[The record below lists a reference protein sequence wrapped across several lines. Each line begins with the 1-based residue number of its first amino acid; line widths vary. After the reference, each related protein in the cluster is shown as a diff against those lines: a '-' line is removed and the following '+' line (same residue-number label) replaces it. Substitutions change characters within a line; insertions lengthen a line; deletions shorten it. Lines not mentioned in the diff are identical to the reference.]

1 MTSEK
6 RPQKCVTTQIWVV
19 ILIGRTAREI
29 FLSQSEALPRSVISM
44 EFLQSFLRR
53 HFSGGETS
61 GVPKCQVFA
70 QTRAMYDIYLLS
82 LKIFHL
88 HFFAWLRNYFC
99 FYVVF
104 GIGRKQLKL
113 EVCRIDRS
121 WQCDALAWFTN
132 SATTTLRSWYTH
144 ARGQVR
150 KKKSLVLFVTST
162 ILRSKSMH
170 FWANGAFVLQQKSGT
185 RASQF
190 HLRRSIMYIM
200 KY

>member
-1 MTSEK
+1 MTAES
-6 RPQKCVTTQIWVV
+6 VTTQIWVV
-19 ILIGRTAREI
+19 ILIGRTAREL
-29 FLSQSEALPRSVISM
+29 FFSQSEALPRSVISM

-70 QTRAMYDIYLLS
+70 QTRAMYDIYFLS

>member
-1 MTSEK
+1 MTAET
-6 RPQKCVTTQIWVV
+6 VTTQSWVV
-19 ILIGRTAREI
+19 IPIGRTAREI
-29 FLSQSEALPRSVISM
+29 FFCQLEALTRSVINV

-53 HFSGGETS
+53 HFRGGETNGS
-61 GVPKCQVFA
+61 VPKCQVFA
-70 QTRAMYDIYLLS
+70 QTRPMYDIYFSS

-88 HFFAWLRNYFC
+88 HFFAWLRNYFFLC
-99 FYVVF
+99 VCVFF

-113 EVCRIDRS
+113 EVWRIDWC

-132 SATTTLRSWYTH
+132 SATTTLRCWNTH
-144 ARGQVR
+144 ALGQVR
-150 KKKSLVLFVTST
+150 KEKKSLVLFVTST

-170 FWANGAFVLQQKSGT
+170 FWANDAFVLQQKSGT

-190 HLRRSIMYIM
+190 HLRHSIMYIM

>member
-1 MTSEK
+1 
-6 RPQKCVTTQIWVV
+6 
-19 ILIGRTAREI
+19 
-29 FLSQSEALPRSVISM
+29 M
-44 EFLQSFLRR
+44 EFLFCLLSFLRR
-53 HFSGGETS
+53 HFSRGETS
-61 GVPKCQVFA
+61 GGVPKCQVFA
-70 QTRAMYDIYLLS
+70 QVRAMYDIYFLS
-82 LKIFHL
+82 FKICHL
-88 HFFAWLRNYFC
+88 HFFAWLRNYFNLLLC
-99 FYVVF
+99 FFF

-170 FWANGAFVLQQKSGT
+170 FWANGAFVPQQKSGT

>member
-1 MTSEK
+1 MTAES
-6 RPQKCVTTQIWVV
+6 VTTRIWVL
-19 ILIGRTAREI
+19 ILIRRTAREI
-29 FLSQSEALPRSVISM
+29 FFSQSEALPRSVISM

-70 QTRAMYDIYLLS
+70 QTRAMYDIYFLS

-150 KKKSLVLFVTST
+150 KKKSLVF
-162 ILRSKSMH
+162 LRPVQ
-170 FWANGAFVLQQKSGT
+170 FWEANQCISEQMVPLYCSRKVEQGQ
-185 RASQF
+185 ASF
-190 HLRRSIMYIM
+190 IWDVV
-200 KY
+200 